1 MDFHRIGFGM
11 AENAEFVQDRVS
23 LTRPITSRQGLTGTL
38 WIIFLH
44 RLGMFSFTK
53 PNGKKLSFLRMLL
66 SALKLKQAGSSGRS
80 D

>member
-1 MDFHRIGFGM
+1 MDFHRIRFGM

-38 WIIFLH
+38 WVIFLH

-53 PNGKKLSFLRMLL
+53 PGEEVEF
-66 SALKLKQAGSSGRS
+66 SAYALIGPKVEAGWVFRKE
-80 D
+80 